1 MSSVERQTSPFLCLP
16 REIRDKI
23 YKEVLCSFDI
33 PQTGAFLEGDLKP
46 LEPTAITHSVETAI
60 LLTCTQIHLEA

>member
-1 MSSVERQTSPFLCLP
+1 MSSAEKQTFPFLRLP

-23 YKEVLCSFDI
+23 YKELLCSFET
-33 PQTGAFLEGDLKP
+33 PQSGAFLGSDFKL

-60 LLTCTQIHLEA
+60 LLTCTRVHLEA

>member
-1 MSSVERQTSPFLCLP
+1 MSSAENQTFPFLRLP

-23 YKEVLCSFDI
+23 YKEVLCSFET
-33 PQTGAFLEGDLKP
+33 PQSGAFLGDDLKP
-46 LEPTAITHSVETAI
+46 LEPTAITHSVETTI